1 MINLHIDVMKL
12 ARMARDK
19 GKKQLANLLMEYEK
33 DAVKKIPY
41 LLELEEK
48 RGEVLKIAVNSCDPN
63 NINNVLSIL
72 FKQEKSDQD
81 FS

>member
-1 MINLHIDVMKL
+1 MICMPPSSKMMKL

-41 LLELEEK
+41 FVAK
-48 RGEVLKIAVNSCDPN
+48 GIKHVNA
-63 NINNVLSIL
+63 
-72 FKQEKSDQD
+72 
-81 FS
+81 